1 MVFLLA
7 FAMLLTSSNLAV
19 VPEQTVYA
27 ASTKI
32 ITGSTQVICKQSAM
46 VKAPRGYGNC
56 RFSSSNKKVASVNA
70 KGKLKALRLGVTK
83 ITVYSNKKK
92 QSYKITVVPKSDKD
106 VRLKQS
112 LFLKGQTDI
121 QLKLTS
127 NVYDTSQTSV
137 YKGYK
142 QDKIEMRGDR
152 AEMSDFPLYLNTVA
166 GGLDCRDQT
175 IGGFSFVVK
184 IYALPVVEIIG

>member
-1 MVFLLA
+1 MKRLRKKWVVFLLA

-19 VPEQTVYA
+19 VPEQT
-27 ASTKI
+27 TKI

-92 QSYKITVVPKSDKD
+92 QSYKITVVP
-106 VRLKQS
+106 
-112 LFLKGQTDI
+112 
-121 QLKLTS
+121 
-127 NVYDTSQTSV
+127 
-137 YKGYK
+137 
-142 QDKIEMRGDR
+142 
-152 AEMSDFPLYLNTVA
+152 
-166 GGLDCRDQT
+166 
-175 IGGFSFVVK
+175 
-184 IYALPVVEIIG
+184 

>member
-1 MVFLLA
+1 M
-7 FAMLLTSSNLAV
+7 
-19 VPEQTVYA
+19 
-27 ASTKI
+27 
-32 ITGSTQVICKQSAM
+32 ICKQSAM

-56 RFSSSNKKVASVNA
+56 RFSSSNKKSGISEC
-70 KGKLKALRLGVTK
+70 KGKAESIAIGCDK

-127 NVYDTSQTSV
+127 NVYDTSQVKLHTSGST
-137 YKGYK
+137 YFF
-142 QDKIEMRGDR
+142 I
-152 AEMSDFPLYLNTVA
+152 
-166 GGLDCRDQT
+166 
-175 IGGFSFVVK
+175 
-184 IYALPVVEIIG
+184 